1 MKKTSI
7 IFLSVLSV
15 AALAVVLYMKFFK
28 VDFAIIQ
35 VDKVLFNV
43 TFRFMG
49 KTYTVNRSEQN
60 SAITQGSFTLNISK
74 TSLTSS
80 TLHFE
85 IKRNGKIVRTENV
98 YFI

>member
-7 IFLSVLSV
+7 IFLSVLAV

-60 SAITQGSFTLNISK
+60 SAIAQGSFTLNISK

-85 IKRNGKIVRTENV
+85 IKRNGKIVRTENA